1 MISIA
6 TKSTLIIK
14 NTVHLAI
21 AIKFHV
27 SFKRNKSFYEKS
39 LTLTFFFSKI
49 GKRYTFSILSTVFA
63 QITNLKM

>member
-39 LTLTFFFSKI
+39 LTLTFFSAKLEK
-49 GKRYTFSILSTVFA
+49 GILFQFYPPFLLKL
-63 QITNLKM
+63 QI